1 MGGSYGGYAALAGVA
16 LQQGLYRCAVSVSE
30 PANMSSFD
38 DWESER
44 YGLKSESYRYWRKVT
59 GADAVGPGRGA
70 RYVTHSS
77 CCHGG
82 CAHSIDPWKGCKWLP
97 H

>member
-1 MGGSYGGYAALAGVA
+1 MGGSYGGYAALAGVT

-44 YGLKSESYRYWRKVT
+44 YVEE
-59 GADAVGPGRGA
+59 
-70 RYVTHSS
+70 
-77 CCHGG
+77 
-82 CAHSIDPWKGCKWLP
+82 
-97 H
+97 